1 MTSLL
6 SVYDS
11 HCCIGCCDK
20 RCYDAKTIRCNC
32 ICRGTNH
39 GVGLEQAVRN
49 IAERDVGLRCDDVT
63 NYSLFRRL
71 DADRKL
77 VVINRLKVRD
87 VRAAQKRARRLLC
100 GPPPVPMQPLWK
112 ETI

>member
-11 HCCIGCCDK
+11 RCCIGCCDAK
-20 RCYDAKTIRCNC
+20 CYDAKSLKCNC

-49 IAERDVGLRCDDVT
+49 VAERDVGLRCDDVT
-63 NYSLFRRL
+63 NYALLRRL
-71 DADRKL
+71 DARL
-77 VVINRLKVRD
+77 VVVNRLKKRD
-87 VRAAQKRARRLLC
+87 VRAARRLAKQLL
-100 GPPPVPMQPLWK
+100 GPATPAPLLDRLNAA
-112 ETI
+112 TR